1 MKKTVENLMAA
12 FMGESQA
19 RMRYTMF
26 SKIAKKE
33 GYVLISEIFD
43 ETANHE
49 REHATW
55 NYKMLQDLKKEES
68 FEELKVNAVG
78 PTTYGITEE
87 NLKSAI
93 AGEDYE
99 WKEMYPGFADIAE
112 KEGYQSIADRF
123 RSIARAEKH
132 HSERYGKLLKLVG
145 DDVFFKRDK
154 KVVWVCMEC
163 GYEVEMDSLPE
174 KWVCPACNH
183 PRSSYRLKCEEF

>member
-1 MKKTVENLMAA
+1 MKKTVENLMVA

-33 GYVLISEIFD
+33 GFVFISEIFN

-55 NYKMLQDLKKEES
+55 NYKMLQDLKKEEL
-68 FEELKVNAVG
+68 FEELKVNAAG
-78 PTTYGITEE
+78 PTTYGTTEE

-99 WKEMYPGFADIAE
+99 WKEMYPGFADVAE
-112 KEGYQSIADRF
+112 QEGYQSIADRF

-145 DDVFFKRDK
+145 DDAFFKRGK

-163 GYEVEMDSLPE
+163 GYEIEMDSLPE
-174 KWVCPACNH
+174 NWICPACGH
-183 PRSSYRLKCEEF
+183 PRSHYRLKCEEF